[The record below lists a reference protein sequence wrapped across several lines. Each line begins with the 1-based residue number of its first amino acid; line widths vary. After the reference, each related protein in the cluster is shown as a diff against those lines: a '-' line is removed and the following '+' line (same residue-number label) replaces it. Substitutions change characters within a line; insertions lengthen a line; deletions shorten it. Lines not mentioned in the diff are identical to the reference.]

1 MTSTTATPPKK
12 DAQTGD
18 AQTGDAQTR
27 DAQSNAAPSNTAQP
41 NAARPGESPASAP
54 KVPYAAPPPR
64 KPYVPLRE
72 RVNLRM
78 IVFFLA
84 MTALPLALAYSAF
97 DYWINK
103 GVSRDG
109 EYAVVDLKAI
119 GNFPFDQQDGTLEN
133 VPKAYR
139 DLDGKKVKLRGYMW
153 SPKSAGERGTEFQF
167 VYDVNECCFK
177 GPPQVQE
184 RVYCYAPKGRTFR
197 IFSYQ
202 FAEITGTLHVR
213 IVRDKEGAIYS
224 VYDLDVENTEPVES

>member
-1 MTSTTATPPKK
+1 MTSTTATPPKS
-12 DAQTGD
+12 DAQATPAQATPAQAD
-18 AQTGDAQTR
+18 PAQTTDVQR
-27 DAQSNAAPSNTAQP
+27 SD
-41 NAARPGESPASAP
+41 SPASAP

-109 EYAVVDLKAI
+109 EYMVADLKAI
-119 GNFPFDQQDGTLEN
+119 GNFPFDQEAGTLEN

-184 RVYCYAPKGRTFR
+184 RVYAYAPKGRSFR

-224 VYDLDVENTEPVES
+224 VYDLDVEDTKPVES